1 MKKNSGRGHK
11 PGYDLDLFPDPWP
24 DTQLTLTSND
34 DHLVRLEKERTKTSF
49 SDESII
55 TVIENDSARIE
66 GPSYFK
72 LDSNILKLSLHW
84 MAYGY
89 QIIDFEWL
97 G

>member
-11 PGYDLDLFPDPWP
+11 PGYDLDLYFDPWP
-24 DTQLTLTSND
+24 DLTLLTRSD
-34 DHLVRLEKERTKTSF
+34 DHSVRLEKERTKTSF

-66 GPSYFK
+66 GPSNFS
-72 LDSNILKLSLHW
+72 LDRNILKLSLHW
-84 MAYGY
+84 MANGY

>member
-11 PGYDLDLFPDPWP
+11 PGYDLDLYFDPWP
-24 DTQLTLTSND
+24 DLTSLTSSD
-34 DHLVRLEKERTKTSF
+34 DHSVRLEKERTKTSF

-66 GPSYFK
+66 GPSYFS

-84 MAYGY
+84 MANGY

>member
-11 PGYDLDLFPDPWP
+11 PGYDLNPDPWP
-24 DTQLTLTSND
+24 YLTLLTSND

-66 GPSYFK
+66 GPSYFS
-72 LDSNILKLSLHW
+72 LDSNILKLFLYW
-84 MAYGY
+84 MANGY

>member
-1 MKKNSGRGHK
+1 M
-11 PGYDLDLFPDPWP
+11 
-24 DTQLTLTSND
+24 TSND

-66 GPSYFK
+66 GPSYFA
-72 LDSNILKLSLHW
+72 LDSTILKLYFHW
-84 MAYGY
+84 MANGY